1 MGARLLPFRLRSAN
15 GPHCPHR
22 KACAL
27 SDESADKLA
36 GRYLVRQWKRRDD
49 PTYTAAPSYYDE
61 CWAWFER
68 LTADQQNTVLTL
80 ADVVGSA
87 HKAAAVSMAASLP
100 PAPRCPL

>member
-1 MGARLLPFRLRSAN
+1 MGARPLPFRLRSAN

-36 GRYLVRQWKRRDD
+36 VALIYLVGKWKRRDD
-49 PTYTAAPSYYDE
+49 PTYAPFYYDE
-61 CWAWFER
+61 CWAWFQR
-68 LTADQQNTVLTL
+68 LSAEDQDLVLTL
-80 ADVVGSA
+80 ADVMASA
-87 HKAAAVSMAASLP
+87 HKNSAEKIAAALP

>member
-1 MGARLLPFRLRSAN
+1 MGVHPLPFRLRSAN

-36 GRYLVRQWKRRDD
+36 VALIYLVGKWKRRDD

-61 CWAWFER
+61 CWAWFEQ
-68 LTADQQNTVLTL
+68 LTADQQDTVLTL
-80 ADVVGSA
+80 ADVIDSA
-87 HKAAAVSMAASLP
+87 HKAAASLP
-100 PAPRCPL
+100 AAPRCPL